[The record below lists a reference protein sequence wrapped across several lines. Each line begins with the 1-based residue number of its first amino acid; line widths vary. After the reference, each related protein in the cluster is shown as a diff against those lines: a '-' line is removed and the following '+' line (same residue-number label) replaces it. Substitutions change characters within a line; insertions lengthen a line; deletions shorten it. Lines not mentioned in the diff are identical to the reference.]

1 MAFLDSIRGFVLS
14 RDFFGLT
21 LCGIDRQ
28 RGAAS
33 SRAKVRAWHRVSF
46 LLAKRKTI
54 ERVGNISLTDL
65 VSQEH
70 RNHRTLRLVTG
81 GESEENTE

>member
-14 RDFFGLT
+14 RDFFSGLT

-28 RGAAS
+28 MGAAS

-46 LLAKRKTI
+46 LLAKRK
-54 ERVGNISLTDL
+54 N
-65 VSQEH
+65 
-70 RNHRTLRLVTG
+70 N
-81 GESEENTE
+81 